1 MPCEKER
8 NVSLRAKACWKGR
21 EKGSKKR
28 KEREGRGKE
37 RKRKRRKN
45 GGLVKRRKDVNKGN
59 FIRNFFFSSA
69 GVTDRREETDITI
82 MANEDKDF

>member
-1 MPCEKER
+1 MSLVSRISTRLCSRNMPCEKER

-59 FIRNFFFSSA
+59 LIRNFFFHQL
-69 GVTDRREETDITI
+69 V
-82 MANEDKDF
+82 